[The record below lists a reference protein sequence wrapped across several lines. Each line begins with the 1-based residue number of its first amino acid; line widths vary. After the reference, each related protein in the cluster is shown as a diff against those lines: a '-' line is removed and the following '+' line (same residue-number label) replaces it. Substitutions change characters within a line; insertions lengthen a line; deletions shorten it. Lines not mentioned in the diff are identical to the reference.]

1 MVTSAASLIPVKMH
15 LPTALLATSMV
26 SALSAMAA
34 PGEKS
39 KDATSW
45 RELVSG
51 AHSRIG
57 TPQRIV
63 IRTPEAWLEWWRE
76 HQKSEIG
83 DAKGTT
89 PPRVDFDKET
99 VLAATLGARKTGG
112 FTISFAE
119 IRKDG
124 TTLKALL
131 KTKSPTPGSMVTMA
145 ITKPFVVVAIPKHEG
160 EVEFI
165 DE

>member
-1 MVTSAASLIPVKMH
+1 MVRTKASLICVKMH
-15 LPTALLATSMV
+15 LLASILASTIV
-26 SALSAMAA
+26 SALSAMGA
-34 PGEKS
+34 PEEKS
-39 KDATSW
+39 KDVKSW
-45 RELVSG
+45 RELGSG

-63 IRTPEAWLEWWRE
+63 IRTPDAWLAWWRE
-76 HQKSEIG
+76 HQKS
-83 DAKGTT
+83 DAEGSA
-89 PPRVDFDKET
+89 PPTVDFDKET